1 MNVSMSDYQ
10 ISDEDIDA
18 TVRYFKIH
26 QPEHATR
33 EFAEAFLQ
41 YWKAEYREISLQNL
55 GDDTMEKLLKAYT
68 DSLAEN

>member
-1 MNVSMSDYQ
+1 MNISMSDYQ
-10 ISDEDIDA
+10 ISDEDIEA

-41 YWKAEYREISLQNL
+41 YWKAEYRQISVQNL
-55 GDDTMEKLLKAYT
+55 DNDTMEKLLKAFL
-68 DSLAEN
+68 DSKS